1 MPIEIKNLEIRGVVQ
16 GNNNNMHTKEILKSD
31 DLIKLK
37 SDILAY
43 CLEKVEDLLKKKMER

>member
-37 SDILAY
+37 SDII
-43 CLEKVEDLLKKKMER
+43 